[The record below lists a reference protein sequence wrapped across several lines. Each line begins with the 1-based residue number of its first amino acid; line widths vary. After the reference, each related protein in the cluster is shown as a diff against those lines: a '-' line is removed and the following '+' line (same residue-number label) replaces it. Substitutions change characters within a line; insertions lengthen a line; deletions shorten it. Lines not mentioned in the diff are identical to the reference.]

1 MLYENLIKM
10 KRSNREQYYQN
21 RSIAELKREA
31 QNRNLIIPQ
40 PVTKNYLIYIL
51 LNSENQQNRPTLSQI
66 H

>member
-31 QNRNLIIPQ
+31 QNRNTTTGNEKLFNIYFIKFRKS
-40 PVTKNYLIYIL
+40 TK
-51 LNSENQQNRPTLSQI
+51 
-66 H
+66 